1 MAHIELICAINANN
15 MIDRPLLSKRLQS
28 AYDYLRGNGV
38 VHTITEFAEAIGKTQ
53 GDVSNALACR
63 GRVMTIGL
71 LTRVADAF
79 PDVLNRDYLLTG
91 EGEVAAP
98 DKSLRPHFEA
108 KVSAGFMD
116 GTSEGEAGVMRPP
129 IPGMPDYDFTIE
141 ASGDSMM
148 PRIESGDTLLCRR
161 CDDRLNLPVGK
172 ICVIDSID
180 GAAVK
185 VVAGVNE
192 ESVTL
197 HSLNPKYDDY
207 TVELTSINGIAEVVG
222 LVRKF

>member
-1 MAHIELICAINANN
+1 MSEPSLHQRLLTSYKYLYNN
-15 MIDRPLLSKRLQS
+15 
-28 AYDYLRGNGV
+28 GF
-38 VHTITEFAEAIGKTQ
+38 VHSQTEFAEMIGKQKTH
-53 GDVSNALACR
+53 VNAAFKNVPKRCTL
-63 GRVMTIGL
+63 GL
-71 LTRVADAF
+71 MKAIADAF
-79 PDVLNRDYLLTG
+79 PDILNRDYLLTG

-129 IPGMPDYDFTIE
+129 IPGMPDYDFTID
-141 ASGDSMM
+141 ASGDSML

-161 CDDRLNLPVGK
+161 CDDRLNPPVGK

-222 LVRKF
+222 LVRRF

>member
-1 MAHIELICAINANN
+1 MDSLHQ
-15 MIDRPLLSKRLQS
+15 RLLKSF
-28 AYDYLRGNGV
+28 DYLKDGGII
-38 VHTITEFAEAIGKTQ
+38 HTQTQFAEAVGKSQTQ
-53 GDVSNALACR
+53 INSAFKDAPKRCTL
-63 GRVMTIGL
+63 GL
-71 LTRVADAF
+71 MKAIADAF
-79 PDVLNRDYLLTG
+79 PDVLNRDYLLTD

-129 IPGMPDYDFTIE
+129 IPGMPDYDFTID
-141 ASGDSMM
+141 ASGDSML

-161 CDDRLNLPVGK
+161 CDDRLNPPVGK

-207 TVELTSINGIAEVVG
+207 TVDLTSINDIAEVVG